1 MTQVMM
7 CIVSALSSG
16 KLAFILMLV
25 IVILTII
32 DSQFV
37 NVFYGTDLGTPG
49 NLHLLLFVSLIV
61 IASIINTMSL
71 GFVKSNDSRETTSR
85 TLLHR
90 IAYFGTVA
98 LQSATVIIMLIIIS
112 EMLVFHNYD
121 KLSSLLVVYFS
132 HLWSSFILGLLSL
145 RFIQWYRISKSF
157 SLLIYGV
164 VFGVIIFITIITL
177 PLLTE
182 QFINQ
187 PQSIY
192 PRHYIGLIAAV
203 IVPSRDIAFIYGLG
217 NYVLPLLIILSWI
230 LTVLLLK
237 TYIDKIGKKKFWL
250 IVSIPL
256 IYQLFSFVV
265 RDSNLVSD
273 PALVEIFYS
282 QQFQFLF
289 AISYQVSGS
298 FFAIALLGVARKM
311 KQKGMKNY
319 LIISS
324 IGIICLFSSVQPGMP
339 FYAAYPPF
347 GLVTLLFLGLS
358 SYLLLIG
365 ILGCAANVSRDNELR
380 REIYKGLVDSDMFKN
395 MGMAEMQLEMEKKV
409 LPLVSNIELL
419 DDMRSME
426 PNEEDVKTMINDV
439 LNELYSKRSHI
450 KSGK

>member
-1 MTQVMM
+1 
-7 CIVSALSSG
+7 
-16 KLAFILMLV
+16 MLV

>member
-1 MTQVMM
+1 MM
-7 CIVSALSSG
+7 RIVSALSSG
-16 KLAFILMLV
+16 KLAFFLMLV

-37 NVFYGTDLGTPG
+37 NVFYGTDFGTPG
-49 NLHLLLFVSLIV
+49 NMHLLLFVSLIV

-71 GFVKSNDSRETTSR
+71 GFVKSNDSQETTSR
-85 TLLHR
+85 ILLHR

-98 LQSATVIIMLIIIS
+98 LQSATVIILLIIIS
-112 EMLVFHNYD
+112 EMLVFHSYD

-157 SLLIYGV
+157 SLLIYGI

-192 PRHYIGLIAAV
+192 PRHYSGLIAAV

-237 TYIDKIGKKKFWL
+237 TYIHKIGKKKFWL

-256 IYQLFSFVV
+256 LYQLFSFVV

-365 ILGCAANVSRDNELR
+365 ILGCAANVSRDKELR
-380 REIYKGLVDSDMFKN
+380 REIYKGLVESDMFKN
-395 MGMAEMQLEMEKKV
+395 IGMAEMQLEMEKKV
-409 LPLVSNIELL
+409 LPLVSKT
-419 DDMRSME
+419 DDMRGME

-450 KSGK
+450 ESGK

>member
-1 MTQVMM
+1 MM